1 MDLRGF
7 VDGFVD
13 GYFANFEEQG
23 RRNFTMPAKNP
34 DCSKKFGFRCP
45 PQSVAPCGALLLSEG
60 TLKTNC
66 MQHVYVN
73 LGTPENN
80 YYGRIQKSNE
90 LPILAARRARLAVL
104 FYRYEGIT
112 ESSEL
117 PIFTHIYY

>member
-1 MDLRGF
+1 MYLRGF

-34 DCSKKFGFRCP
+34 DCSKNFGFRCP

-73 LGTPENN
+73 LGTPE
-80 YYGRIQKSNE
+80 K
-90 LPILAARRARLAVL
+90 
-104 FYRYEGIT
+104 
-112 ESSEL
+112 
-117 PIFTHIYY
+117 